1 MGFERPVKT
10 LGVSIH
16 PGIHQGIVPRKMR
29 QVKGGSTC
37 RYKAYK
43 PVR

>member
-1 MGFERPVKT
+1 MGFERPVKM
-10 LGVSIH
+10 LDIS
-16 PGIHQGIVPRKMR
+16 IHQGIVPRKMR